1 MPELPEVETIRRG
14 LDPVLCGRRI
24 ADVVTSGAGLRLPF
38 PPGLQ
43 EKLSGQKIA
52 ATERRAKYIL
62 IRLEDGKILILHLGM
77 SGRVR
82 ILPPQEADRP
92 RQKHDHFS
100 LTLDNGTC
108 IVLNDPRRFGSV
120 LLFESE
126 SERTGHPAFRTL
138 GPEPLAEN
146 FSGAIFQE
154 RLSGRKTAIKQAIM
168 DQGIVA
174 GVGNI
179 YASEA
184 LFRAGI
190 SPFRPAG
197 SLDASEAQ
205 NLAGGI
211 RAVLEDA
218 IAAGGSSLKDY
229 RKADGSMGYFQH
241 GFSVYDRAGQKCP
254 QCRCDPD
261 ETGGIEKTV
270 QGGRATYYC
279 ERIQK

>member
-14 LDPVLCGRRI
+14 LDPVLSGRRI
-24 ADVVTSGAGLRLPF
+24 ANVATAGPGLRAPF

-52 ATERRAKYIL
+52 ATDRRAKYIL
-62 IRLEDGKILILHLGM
+62 IRLEDGKILTLHLGM
-77 SGRVR
+77 SGRIR
-82 ILPPQEADRP
+82 ILAQNEASSPP
-92 RQKHDHFS
+92 QKHDHFS

-120 LLFESE
+120 LLFNSE
-126 SERTGHPAFRTL
+126 NERAAYPAFRSL
-138 GPEPLAEN
+138 GPEPLAED
-146 FSGAIFQE
+146 FSGTALHE

-168 DQGIVA
+168 DQRIVA

-197 SLDASEAQ
+197 SLDVQEVVR
-205 NLAGGI
+205 LAGAI

-241 GFSVYDRAGQKCP
+241 GFAVYDREGKKCP
-254 QCRCDPD
+254 QCRCDP
-261 ETGGIEKTV
+261 EKTGGIKKTV

-279 ERIQK
+279 ERIQG